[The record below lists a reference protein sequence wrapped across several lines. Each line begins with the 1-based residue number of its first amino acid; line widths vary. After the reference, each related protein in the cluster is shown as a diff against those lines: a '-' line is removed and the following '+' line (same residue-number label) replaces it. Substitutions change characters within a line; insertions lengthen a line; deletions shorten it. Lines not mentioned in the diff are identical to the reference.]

1 MKTFDELFVGYPTAT
16 EIFETVAAG
25 GLSLEHFLEWCRIID
40 TKAYSQGYGDGFENG
55 FNTIRV

>member
-16 EIFETVAAG
+16 DVFEALSAG
-25 GLSLEHFLEWCRIID
+25 NSPLEHPLEWYRMND
-40 TKAYSQGYGDGFENG
+40 TEAYSQGCGDGFENG